1 MTICYL
7 YKKISFPFL
16 SSLTIMNLLTY
27 FIYFFIFFRIGST
40 LHEHA
45 TYSKATKTL
54 YQEDK
59 QLLRSIHEK
68 EMEAADIQNELA
80 RIDIDTLNTKAHS
93 EQLKEKLD
101 EALKEVKVKDMKI
114 EQIETDIKR
123 RNKEIETKM
132 NNVDRLNRKYDKM
145 LEGMDEP
152 EPLGPLEGTIKSSM
166 KDIENED
173 NDLQRMQQ
181 EWLQDQSKL
190 IEAVNSANS
199 IQEQNTELNARLNI
213 LRQKRQRVLQNIH
226 MNKSESKAIDNTMKD
241 KHKDMARLND
251 LIGESTKSQENISD
265 EITIMEKEFAHE
277 LKDLETKSLEIDAK
291 IRQVNEVKGRAL
303 NDIVEIQRDIF
314 EWEKKIKL
322 EKETRDA
329 LDSSEELNEIRGM
342 EKEIHRMK
350 HKLDQINREQEKL
363 IREMEQ
369 AIHRK
374 EDIAVKFSNKN
385 KKKIGVGSDS
395 GKTFLTK
402 DGLKRKHVELKNHLK
417 QIDKI
422 MVDVR

>member
-1 MTICYL
+1 M
-7 YKKISFPFL
+7 

-27 FIYFFIFFRIGST
+27 FIYLFIFFRIGST

-291 IRQVNEVKGRAL
+291 IRQVNEVKGRTL
-303 NDIVEIQRDIF
+303 DDIVEIQRD
-314 EWEKKIKL
+314 
-322 EKETRDA
+322 
-329 LDSSEELNEIRGM
+329 
-342 EKEIHRMK
+342 
-350 HKLDQINREQEKL
+350 
-363 IREMEQ
+363 
-369 AIHRK
+369 
-374 EDIAVKFSNKN
+374 FS
-385 KKKIGVGSDS
+385 
-395 GKTFLTK
+395 F
-402 DGLKRKHVELKNHLK
+402 
-417 QIDKI
+417 
-422 MVDVR
+422 